1 MKKVVIF
8 IAIMLM
14 ALNAKAQYEEYNEPK
29 WIDLT
34 RDERQLVQK
43 NNDFA
48 FRLMRETRKEK
59 ENQSL
64 MLSPLSITYALGML
78 NNGAD
83 GQTQKEINDVLG
95 FGEAGAEGINRLCRK
110 LLTEAPT
117 LDEETRI
124 DIANTIFVN
133 SGLGYE
139 LQPAFVEKAN
149 AFYDAQPENRDFSDG
164 KTRDVINQWG
174 SDHTQ
179 GMIQEVLKED
189 EFNPLAVSYLLNA
202 LYFKGAWTKKFD
214 PANTREESFN
224 GGKTVKMMHMPLIPM
239 EMYNYTYYD
248 GEEFLYAENDLY
260 QAISL
265 PYGLGAY
272 QMTVFLPREG
282 KTVGDVLEQ
291 MDGDW
296 SFWSSRHEFSFRGM
310 AFVDLKLPCF
320 ETNSQVNLKPVMS
333 ALGMPTAFT
342 PAAEFPHFCNE
353 KDVFIELMKQ
363 VSKIKVNEEG
373 SEAAAI
379 TVIGTTGSG
388 PDPIQIHYATFHA
401 TRPFLYVISEQST
414 GAIFFIGQ
422 YMGDGTTGISDLVRS
437 DEKSEAGKD
446 ALFDLSGR
454 RLEKKPS
461 KGIYIQ
467 NGKKVLVK

>member
-1 MKKVVIF
+1 MKEVVIF

-29 WIDLT
+29 SIDLT

-149 AFYDAQPENRDFSDG
+149 AFYDAQPESRDFSDG

-189 EFNPLAVSYLLNA
+189 EFNPLDVSYLLNA

-239 EMYNYTYYD
+239 ERYNYTYYD

-291 MDGDW
+291 MDGNW

-320 ETNSQVNLKPVMS
+320 ETNFQVNLKPVMS

-379 TVIGTTGSG
+379 TVIGVTTGMG
-388 PDPIQIHYATFHA
+388 PTHYATFHA

-454 RLEKKPS
+454 RLEQKPQ

-467 NGKKVLVK
+467 NGKKVLIK